1 MTYPFGPFLSLP
13 PLRGYSKCVSRDLY
27 LPRGAWYP
35 SFLKDLLSNLSNE
48 NLHSS
53 PTYKPTECYIFPHTL
68 AMSDAVSCGSGGGD
82 DSSLGLRIGSVF
94 IILVGSM
101 TGALFPV
108 LAKRS
113 SWLHVPKPIF
123 EFVLGSFLIFMV
135 IYDHIASQNSL
146 VRESLYGRRLF
157 RVGKFCLT
165 FFSPEDCH
173 SVYPSS
179 RFWYTGTV
187 KSMFVSGLGAI
198 CRDHLVI

>member
-1 MTYPFGPFLSLP
+1 
-13 PLRGYSKCVSRDLY
+13 
-27 LPRGAWYP
+27 
-35 SFLKDLLSNLSNE
+35 
-48 NLHSS
+48 
-53 PTYKPTECYIFPHTL
+53 
-68 AMSDAVSCGSGGGD
+68 MSDAVSCGSGGGD

-165 FFSPEDCH
+165 FFFPRKIATAFIHLLASGIQELSSPCLSPDWALY
-173 SVYPSS
+173 V
-179 RFWYTGTV
+179 GTI
-187 KSMFVSGLGAI
+187 S
-198 CRDHLVI
+198 

>member
-1 MTYPFGPFLSLP
+1 
-13 PLRGYSKCVSRDLY
+13 
-27 LPRGAWYP
+27 
-35 SFLKDLLSNLSNE
+35 
-48 NLHSS
+48 
-53 PTYKPTECYIFPHTL
+53 
-68 AMSDAVSCGSGGGD
+68 MSDAVSCGSGGGD

-165 FFSPEDCH
+165 FFSPGRLPQRL
-173 SVYPSS
+173 SIFSLLVY
-179 RFWYTGTV
+179 RNCQVHVCLRIGRY
-187 KSMFVSGLGAI
+187 M
-198 CRDHLVI
+198 